1 MSVTGQKSGLKV
13 SILNLLKCTAKF
25 LTGYFLMQNSDARS
39 QRVVDF
45 LQVLKLFVDE
55 PFGDAYYDISYWQ
68 NINLSKP
75 MNLPKDEDVSL
86 LTDEC
91 YSIMS
96 FLNAFEYP
104 SDTFVSLR
112 TVVATVLI
120 IFNARRGREPV
131 HLQFTINE
139 KKQ

>member
-1 MSVTGQKSGLKV
+1 
-13 SILNLLKCTAKF
+13 
-25 LTGYFLMQNSDARS
+25 MQNSDARS

-55 PFGDAYYDISYWQ
+55 PFGDAYYDINYWQ

-86 LTDEC
+86 LTDDEC

-139 KKQ
+139 KMQ